1 MEPVTNNHNKVLVE
15 RKNKYILTSE
25 NRIKITETIHN
36 NSQPDVYYYIMVI
49 LSCAVATYGLLSN
62 STAVIIG
69 AMLIAPLMNPILGG
83 ALALITGNNPLL
95 KVTIK
100 AELIGAAIAII
111 LSTLL
116 TLLLPVSHLTP
127 EILARTQP
135 TLVDLIIA
143 LASGAAGTYAIC
155 YRSGET
161 LPGVAI
167 ATALMPPLCVVG
179 ISLAKQE
186 FQMAGGALLLFI
198 ANMIAIN
205 VIAILIF
212 KIAGFTTPSISNY
225 LNLHVNKDYTY
236 FSRLVENKIIY
247 PITLL
252 FLVSIPLI
260 YLLNG
265 SIDAD
270 RKEKIIRSTIEEGLA
285 VLAPDASITSLEYTE
300 GDDSFQI
307 NTELNSAQIILPEDI
322 RKIENSLEYKLTA
335 PVQLIAD
342 VSIIQKVNNEASTD
356 GLKALLP
363 AVPEQEVVQ
372 SVETEAETLTP
383 EEIIEQVV
391 TEKLSLF
398 NGILDDFS
406 FEYRRGT
413 GTYNVSLNISTPVTL
428 EKQFTQTIENILED
442 KLKRKVVATI
452 QTEENVTIDGENRNI
467 DSNQDL
473 EVKEKRVPGPNKL
486 NSNEVVPK

>member
-1 MEPVTNNHNKVLVE
+1 MEKDNLILQGKKSKYNLTRETRNK
-15 RKNKYILTSE
+15 I
-25 NRIKITETIHN
+25 IETIRI
-36 NSQPDVYYYIMVI
+36 NSQPDVYYYVMVI
-49 LSCAVATYGLLSN
+49 LSCTVATYGLISN

-83 ALALITGNNPLL
+83 GLALITGNNSLL
-95 KVTIK
+95 RVTIK

-116 TLLLPVSHLTP
+116 TLFLPVATLTP

-186 FQMAGGALLLFI
+186 FQLAGGALLLFI

-225 LNLHVNKDYTY
+225 LNLHVNGEKHTY
-236 FSRLVENKIIY
+236 FSRLIENKIIY

-252 FLVSIPLI
+252 ILVSIPLI

-265 SIDAD
+265 SIDAGK
-270 RKEKIIRSTIEEGLA
+270 KENLIRNTIEEGLS
-285 VLAPDASITSLEYTE
+285 VLAPDSSITSLVFKEA
-300 GDDSFQI
+300 DSTFEI
-307 NTELNSAQIILPEDI
+307 NTNINSAQIILPEDI
-322 RKIENSLEYKLTA
+322 RKLENSLEYKLTA
-335 PVQLIAD
+335 PVKLIAD

-356 GLKALLP
+356 GIKALIP
-363 AVPEQEVVQ
+363 VPEQKVVEV
-372 SVETEAETLTP
+372 VETETETP
-383 EEIIEQVV
+383 EETIENVV
-391 TEKLSLF
+391 TEKLTLF
-398 NGILDDFS
+398 DGILDDFS

-413 GTYNVSLNISTPVTL
+413 GTYNVSLKVTAPEQL
-428 EKQFTQTIENILED
+428 DIQFTQTIENILEE
-442 KLKRKVVATI
+442 KLKRKVIATI
-452 QTEENVTIDGENRNI
+452 ETEDIEPPVGET
-467 DSNQDL
+467 DPVQKV
-473 EVKEKRVPGPNKL
+473 EPGPDVL
-486 NSNEVVPK
+486 NSNEVVPAPTEN